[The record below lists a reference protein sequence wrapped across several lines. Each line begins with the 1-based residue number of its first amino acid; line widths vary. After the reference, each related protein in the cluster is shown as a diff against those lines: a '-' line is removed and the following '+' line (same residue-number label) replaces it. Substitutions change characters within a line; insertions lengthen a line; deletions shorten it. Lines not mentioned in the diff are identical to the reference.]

1 MPEPAKP
8 RVSRWLEELGTI
20 GNDEKKAK
28 AVYKKIR
35 EDKNA
40 TIQDREDFYRAL
52 AQQSFVWYLE
62 ALRGKPYTPDE
73 MKVLVAQQ
81 AQKEGKS

>member
-1 MPEPAKP
+1 MPELSKS
-8 RVSRWLEELGTI
+8 RVSRWLEELGSV
-20 GNDEKKAK
+20 GNDENKAK
-28 AVYKKIR
+28 AIYKKIR

-40 TIQDREDFYRAL
+40 TLQDREDFYRAL

-62 ALRGKPYTPDE
+62 ALRGKPYTSDE

-81 AQKEGKS
+81 AQKEAK

>member
-1 MPEPAKP
+1 MPELAKS
-8 RVSRWLEELGTI
+8 RVSRWLEELGTV
-20 GNDEKKAK
+20 GNDQKKAK
-28 AVYKKIR
+28 AAYKKIR

-40 TIQDREDFYRAL
+40 TNQDREDFYRAL

-73 MKVLVAQQ
+73 MRVLVAQQ